1 MKPVVDGLQSE
12 YAGRIDFEVFAD
24 LNSDRAGSV
33 LARGQGVTAVPT
45 MALVAPGGA
54 ELSRWVG
61 SQPAEELK
69 AEFDESLAP

>member
-12 YAGRIDFEVFAD
+12 YAGRIDFQVFAD
-24 LNSDRAGSV
+24 VNSDRTGSV

-45 MALVAPGGA
+45 MALVDPGGA

-61 SQPAEELK
+61 LRPAADLK
-69 AEFDESLAP
+69 AEFDESLSP